1 MLASDIISRAGI
13 LLHDTSNVRWTSSE
27 LLKWISDGQRVIALV
42 RPDSCSAN
50 TVMTLAA
57 GTKQTLPADAMRL
70 LDVVRNIT
78 AAGGPDRAV
87 RMVERETLD
96 AQDLFWHTRAATGKV
111 SNFTYDNRNPGHFYV
126 YPQATAG
133 MKLEV
138 IYSKSPTEVTTTG
151 QTLELNDL
159 YAEPLLNYVMFRAYS
174 KDAEFAANQ
183 TVAQG
188 YLSIFTSMLGIKTGK
203 DFAFSPDANKPG
215 GTPNLVAAQA
225 GGV

>member
-13 LLHDTSNVRWTSSE
+13 LLHDTSNARWTTSE

-42 RPDSCSAN
+42 RPDSSAAN
-50 TVMTLAA
+50 TVLTLVA
-57 GTKQTLPADAMRL
+57 GTKQTLPTEAMRL

-78 AAGGPDRAV
+78 AAGAPDRAV

-96 AQDLFWHTRAATGKV
+96 AQDLFWHTRASTGKV
-111 SNFTYDNRNPGHFYV
+111 ANFTYDNRDPANFYV

-138 IYSKSPTEVTTTG
+138 IYSKAPTEVTTAS
-151 QTLELNDL
+151 QALELNDL

-174 KDAEFAANQ
+174 KDSEFAANQ
-183 TVAQG
+183 SIAQG
-188 YLSIFTSMLGIKTGK
+188 YLTIFTTMLGIKTSK
-203 DFAFSPDANKPG
+203 DFAFSPEANKPG
-215 GTPNLVAAQA
+215 GAPNLVAAQA